1 MNHSTTGL
9 AHPAA
14 DREGGVRMKKRA
26 IMTVQRI
33 RRAGMAAV
41 LLAAASVGLS
51 SGSAQARTKLT
62 CRDYVHNLQMTA
74 GLADRAAAMARRYDA
89 AGDYNT
95 ASGYWAEYHIWLD
108 EYDHWVQMSDRAG
121 C

>member
-9 AHPAA
+9 APPAA

-26 IMTVQRI
+26 VMTVQRI

-95 ASGYWAEYHIWLD
+95 ASGYWAEPRW
-108 EYDHWVQMSDRAG
+108 E
-121 C
+121 

>member
-1 MNHSTTGL
+1 MNLKHFSQAGIT
-9 AHPAA
+9 
-14 DREGGVRMKKRA
+14 A
-26 IMTVQRI
+26 I
-33 RRAGMAAV
+33 

-51 SGSAQARTKLT
+51 AGSAQAKTKLT

-74 GLADRAAAMARRYDA
+74 SLADRAAAMARRYDSV
-89 AGDYNT
+89 GDYKT
-95 ASGYWAEYHIWLD
+95 SSGYWAEYHIWMD

>member
-26 IMTVQRI
+26 VMTV
-33 RRAGMAAV
+33 
-41 LLAAASVGLS
+41 
-51 SGSAQARTKLT
+51 TN
-62 CRDYVHNLQMTA
+62 VHNLQMTA